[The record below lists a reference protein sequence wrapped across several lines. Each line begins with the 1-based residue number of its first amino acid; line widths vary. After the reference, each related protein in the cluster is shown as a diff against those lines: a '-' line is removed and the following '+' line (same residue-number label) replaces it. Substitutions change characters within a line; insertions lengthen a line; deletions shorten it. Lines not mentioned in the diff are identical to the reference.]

1 MREAHTLIDES
12 KKGRQ
17 SEFNLYM
24 TLYTVLRVLTLITG
38 LVSLLFSFVLGF
50 VYVGRLL
57 AFYWLMIAWKDHDTT
72 IFKRGY
78 RLDLV
83 LTSLEIGLGVLGILF
98 FPYVLW
104 ASQGLILILLI
115 IPIIIWLVLLGAKN
129 RFEEARDVWLYEL
142 EIKRLNRQS
151 QD

>member
-1 MREAHTLIDES
+1 MIDES

-24 TLYTVLRVLTLITG
+24 ILYTVLRVLTLITG
-38 LVSLLFSFVLGF
+38 LALMSFAFELGF

-83 LTSLEIGLGVLGILF
+83 LTILEVGLGVLGILL
-98 FPYVLW
+98 FPYILW

-129 RFEEARDVWLYEL
+129 RFEEARATWLHEL
-142 EIKRLNRQS
+142 ETKRYRHQS

>member
-1 MREAHTLIDES
+1 MIDES

-24 TLYTVLRVLTLITG
+24 ILYTVLRVLTLITG
-38 LVSLLFSFVLGF
+38 LVLLLYSLLLGF

-78 RLDLV
+78 QLDLV
-83 LTSLEIGLGVLGILF
+83 LTSLEVGLGVLGISF

-104 ASQGLILILLI
+104 ASQGLVLILLI

-129 RFEEARDVWLYEL
+129 RFEEARDTWLHEL
-142 EIKRLNRQS
+142 ETKRYRHQS

>member
-1 MREAHTLIDES
+1 MIDES
-12 KKGRQ
+12 KKGSQ

-38 LVSLLFSFVLGF
+38 LALMSFAFELGF

-78 RLDLV
+78 QLDLV
-83 LTSLEIGLGVLGILF
+83 LTSLEVGLGVLGISF

-104 ASQGLILILLI
+104 ASQGLVLILLI

>member
-1 MREAHTLIDES
+1 MIDES

-38 LVSLLFSFVLGF
+38 LALMSITFLLGF

-78 RLDLV
+78 RLDFV
-83 LTSLEIGLGVLGILF
+83 LTSLEVGLGVFGILF
-98 FPYVLW
+98 FPYILW
-104 ASQGLILILLI
+104 ISQGLVLILLI
-115 IPIIIWLVLLGAKN
+115 IPIIICLVLLGAKN
-129 RFEEARDVWLYEL
+129 RFDEARAVWLHEL
-142 EIKRLNRQS
+142 ETKRYERKS
-151 QD
+151 

>member
-1 MREAHTLIDES
+1 MIDES

-17 SEFNLYM
+17 SEFNRYM

-38 LVSLLFSFVLGF
+38 LDLMSFAFVLGF

-78 RLDLV
+78 QLDLV
-83 LTSLEIGLGVLGILF
+83 LTILEVGLGVLGILL
-98 FPYVLW
+98 FPYILW

-129 RFEEARDVWLYEL
+129 RFEEARATWLHEL
-142 EIKRLNRQS
+142 ETKRYRHQS

>member
-1 MREAHTLIDES
+1 MIDES

-24 TLYTVLRVLTLITG
+24 ILYTVLRVLTLITG
-38 LVSLLFSFVLGF
+38 LVLLLYSLLLGF

-78 RLDLV
+78 RLELV
-83 LTSLEIGLGVLGILF
+83 LTSLEVGLGVLGISF

-104 ASQGLILILLI
+104 ASQGLVLILLI

-129 RFEEARDVWLYEL
+129 RFEEARASWLHEL
-142 EIKRLNRQS
+142 ETKRYRHQS

>member
-1 MREAHTLIDES
+1 MIDES

-24 TLYTVLRVLTLITG
+24 ILYTVLRVLTLITG

-83 LTSLEIGLGVLGILF
+83 LTILEVGLGVLGILL
-98 FPYVLW
+98 FPYILW

-129 RFEEARDVWLYEL
+129 RFEDARATWLHEL
-142 EIKRLNRQS
+142 ETKRYRHQS

>member
-1 MREAHTLIDES
+1 MIDES

-24 TLYTVLRVLTLITG
+24 ILYTVLRVLTLITG

-78 RLDLV
+78 QLDLI
-83 LTSLEIGLGVLGILF
+83 LTILEVGLGVLGILL
-98 FPYVLW
+98 FPYILW

-129 RFEEARDVWLYEL
+129 RFEEARATWLHEL
-142 EIKRLNRQS
+142 ETKRYRHQS

>member
-1 MREAHTLIDES
+1 MIDES

-24 TLYTVLRVLTLITG
+24 ILYTVLRVLTLITG

-83 LTSLEIGLGVLGILF
+83 LTILEVGLGVLGILL
-98 FPYVLW
+98 FPYILW
-104 ASQGLILILLI
+104 ASQGLVLILLI
-115 IPIIIWLVLLGAKN
+115 IPIIICLVLLGAKN
-129 RFEEARDVWLYEL
+129 RFEEAKDAWLYEM
-142 EIKRLNRQS
+142 EIKRFNRQS

>member
-1 MREAHTLIDES
+1 MIDES

-24 TLYTVLRVLTLITG
+24 ILYTVLRVLTLITG

-83 LTSLEIGLGVLGILF
+83 LTILEVGLGVLGILL
-98 FPYVLW
+98 FPYILW

-129 RFEEARDVWLYEL
+129 RFEEARATWLHEL
-142 EIKRLNRQS
+142 ETKRYRHQTR
-151 QD
+151 D

>member
-1 MREAHTLIDES
+1 MIDES

-24 TLYTVLRVLTLITG
+24 ILYTVLRVLTLITG

-78 RLDLV
+78 QLDLV
-83 LTSLEIGLGVLGILF
+83 LTSLEVGLGVLGILF
-98 FPYVLW
+98 FPYILW

-129 RFEEARDVWLYEL
+129 RFDEARATWLHEL
-142 EIKRLNRQS
+142 ETKRYRHQS

>member
-1 MREAHTLIDES
+1 MIDES

-83 LTSLEIGLGVLGILF
+83 LTILEVGLGVLGILL
-98 FPYVLW
+98 FPYILW

-129 RFEEARDVWLYEL
+129 RFEEARATWLHEL
-142 EIKRLNRQS
+142 ETKRYRHQS

>member
-1 MREAHTLIDES
+1 MIDES

-17 SEFNLYM
+17 SKFNLYM

-38 LVSLLFSFVLGF
+38 LDLMSFAFVLGF

-78 RLDLV
+78 QLDLV
-83 LTSLEIGLGVLGILF
+83 LTILEVGLGVLGILL
-98 FPYVLW
+98 FPYILW

-129 RFEEARDVWLYEL
+129 RFEEARATWLHEL
-142 EIKRLNRQS
+142 ETKRYRHQS

>member
-1 MREAHTLIDES
+1 MIDES

-24 TLYTVLRVLTLITG
+24 ILYTVLRVLTLITG

-57 AFYWLMIAWKDHDTT
+57 AFYWLMVAWKDHDTI

-78 RLDLV
+78 QLDLV
-83 LTSLEIGLGVLGILF
+83 LTSLEVGLGVLGILF

-129 RFEEARDVWLYEL
+129 RFDEARAVWLHEL
-142 EIKRLNRQS
+142 ETKRYERQS
-151 QD
+151 

>member
-1 MREAHTLIDES
+1 MIDES

-24 TLYTVLRVLTLITG
+24 ILYTVLRVLTLITG

-83 LTSLEIGLGVLGILF
+83 LTSLEVGLGVLGISF

-104 ASQGLILILLI
+104 ASQGLVLILLI

-129 RFEEARDVWLYEL
+129 RFEEAKDAWLYEM
-142 EIKRLNRQS
+142 EIKRFNRQS

>member
-1 MREAHTLIDES
+1 MIDES

-24 TLYTVLRVLTLITG
+24 ILYTVLRVLTLITG

-83 LTSLEIGLGVLGILF
+83 LTILEVGLGVLGILL
-98 FPYVLW
+98 FPYILW

-129 RFEEARDVWLYEL
+129 RFDEARAVWLHEL
-142 EIKRLNRQS
+142 ETKRYERQS
-151 QD
+151 

>member
-1 MREAHTLIDES
+1 MIDES

-38 LVSLLFSFVLGF
+38 FALMSISFVLGF
-50 VYVGRLL
+50 VYLGRLL

-83 LTSLEIGLGVLGILF
+83 LTSLEVGLGVLGILL

-129 RFEEARDVWLYEL
+129 RFEEARDTWLHEL
-142 EIKRLNRQS
+142 ETKRYRHQS

>member
-1 MREAHTLIDES
+1 MIDES

-24 TLYTVLRVLTLITG
+24 TLYTVLRVLTLISG
-38 LVSLLFSFVLGF
+38 LALMSFAFVLGF

-83 LTSLEIGLGVLGILF
+83 LTILEVGLGVLGILL
-98 FPYVLW
+98 FPYILW

-129 RFEEARDVWLYEL
+129 RFEEARATWLHEL
-142 EIKRLNRQS
+142 ETKRYRHQS

>member
-1 MREAHTLIDES
+1 MIDES

-24 TLYTVLRVLTLITG
+24 ILYTVLRVLTLITG
-38 LVSLLFSFVLGF
+38 LILLSFPFVLGF

-83 LTSLEIGLGVLGILF
+83 LTILEVGLGVLGILL
-98 FPYVLW
+98 FPYILW

-129 RFEEARDVWLYEL
+129 RFEEARATWLHEL
-142 EIKRLNRQS
+142 ETKRYRHQS

>member
-1 MREAHTLIDES
+1 MIDES

-24 TLYTVLRVLTLITG
+24 ILYTVLRVLTLITG

-57 AFYWLMIAWKDHDTT
+57 AFYWLMIAWKDHHTT

-83 LTSLEIGLGVLGILF
+83 LTILEVGLGVLGILL
-98 FPYVLW
+98 FPYILW
-104 ASQGLILILLI
+104 SSQGLVLILLI
-115 IPIIIWLVLLGAKN
+115 IPIIICLVLLGAKN
-129 RFEEARDVWLYEL
+129 RFEEAKDAWLYEM
-142 EIKRLNRQS
+142 EIKRFNRQS

>member
-1 MREAHTLIDES
+1 MIDES

-24 TLYTVLRVLTLITG
+24 ILYTVLRVLTLITG

-78 RLDLV
+78 QLDLV
-83 LTSLEIGLGVLGILF
+83 LTILEVGLGVLGISF

-104 ASQGLILILLI
+104 ASQGLVLILLI

-129 RFEEARDVWLYEL
+129 RFEEARATWLHEL
-142 EIKRLNRQS
+142 ETKRYRHQS

>member
-1 MREAHTLIDES
+1 MIDES

-24 TLYTVLRVLTLITG
+24 ILYTVLRVLTLITG
-38 LVSLLFSFVLGF
+38 
-50 VYVGRLL
+50 L

-78 RLDLV
+78 QLDLV
-83 LTSLEIGLGVLGILF
+83 LTSLEVGLGVLGISF

-104 ASQGLILILLI
+104 ASQGLVLILLI

>member
-1 MREAHTLIDES
+1 MIDES

-24 TLYTVLRVLTLITG
+24 ILYTVLRVLTLITG

-78 RLDLV
+78 QLDLV
-83 LTSLEIGLGVLGILF
+83 LTSLEVGLGVLGISF

-104 ASQGLILILLI
+104 ASQGLVLILLI

-129 RFEEARDVWLYEL
+129 RFEEARDTWLHEL
-142 EIKRLNRQS
+142 ETKRYRHQS

>member
-1 MREAHTLIDES
+1 MIDES

-24 TLYTVLRVLTLITG
+24 ILYTVLRVLTLITG
-38 LVSLLFSFVLGF
+38 LVLLLYSLLLGF

-83 LTSLEIGLGVLGILF
+83 LTILEVGLGVLGILL
-98 FPYVLW
+98 FPYILW

-129 RFEEARDVWLYEL
+129 RFEEARATWLHEL
-142 EIKRLNRQS
+142 ETKRYRHQS

>member
-1 MREAHTLIDES
+1 MIDES

-38 LVSLLFSFVLGF
+38 FALMSISFLLGF
-50 VYVGRLL
+50 VYLGRLL

-78 RLDLV
+78 RLDFV
-83 LTSLEIGLGVLGILF
+83 LTSLEVGLGVFGILF
-98 FPYVLW
+98 FPYILW
-104 ASQGLILILLI
+104 ISQGLVLILLI
-115 IPIIIWLVLLGAKN
+115 IPIIICLVLLGAKN
-129 RFEEARDVWLYEL
+129 RFEEARATWLHEL
-142 EIKRLNRQS
+142 ETKRYRHQS

>member
-1 MREAHTLIDES
+1 MIDES

-24 TLYTVLRVLTLITG
+24 ILYTVLRVLTLITG
-38 LVSLLFSFVLGF
+38 SVSLLFSFVLGF

-57 AFYWLMIAWKDHDTT
+57 AVYWLMIAWKDHDTT

-83 LTSLEIGLGVLGILF
+83 LTILEVGLGVLGILL
-98 FPYVLW
+98 FPYILW

-129 RFEEARDVWLYEL
+129 RFEEARATWLHEL
-142 EIKRLNRQS
+142 ETKRYRHQS

>member
-1 MREAHTLIDES
+1 MIDES

-24 TLYTVLRVLTLITG
+24 ILYTVLRVLTLITG

-72 IFKRGY
+72 IFERGY
-78 RLDLV
+78 QLDLV
-83 LTSLEIGLGVLGILF
+83 LTSLEVGLGVLGILL
-98 FPYVLW
+98 FPYILW

-129 RFEEARDVWLYEL
+129 RFEEARATWLHEL
-142 EIKRLNRQS
+142 ETKRYRHQS

>member
-1 MREAHTLIDES
+1 LIDES

-38 LVSLLFSFVLGF
+38 FALMSISFVLGF
-50 VYVGRLL
+50 VYLGRLL

-83 LTSLEIGLGVLGILF
+83 LTILEVGLGVLGILL
-98 FPYVLW
+98 FPYILW

-129 RFEEARDVWLYEL
+129 RFEEARATWLHEL
-142 EIKRLNRQS
+142 ETKRYRHQS

>member
-1 MREAHTLIDES
+1 MIDES

-38 LVSLLFSFVLGF
+38 LILLSFPFVFWF
-50 VYVGRLL
+50 VYFGRIL

-72 IFKRGY
+72 IFKRGH

-83 LTSLEIGLGVLGILF
+83 LTSLEVGLGVLGILF
-98 FPYVLW
+98 FPYILW
-104 ASQGLILILLI
+104 VSQGLILILLI

-129 RFEEARDVWLYEL
+129 RFEEARAVWLHEL
-142 EIKRLNRQS
+142 ETKRYERQS
-151 QD
+151 

>member
-1 MREAHTLIDES
+1 MIDES

-17 SEFNLYM
+17 SEFNRYM

-38 LVSLLFSFVLGF
+38 LDLMSFAFVLGF

-78 RLDLV
+78 QLDLV
-83 LTSLEIGLGVLGILF
+83 LTSLEVGLGVLGILL
-98 FPYVLW
+98 FPYILW

-129 RFEEARDVWLYEL
+129 RFEEARATWLHEL
-142 EIKRLNRQS
+142 ETKRYRHQS